1 MKDKESPG
9 HAANISSDKYSKS
22 DKPFYLE
29 VKLLKYIVNKQCRF
43 SKNNWLI
50 WFKRMKGKKILYMPL
65 I

>member
-1 MKDKESPG
+1 MKDREGPR
-9 HAANISSDKYSKS
+9 HASNLSSDKSRKS

-43 SKNNWLI
+43 SKNNRQI
-50 WFKRMKGKKILYMPL
+50 WFKRMKDKKILYTPL